1 MHLNDMEKE
10 TGRLQVIIREADADK
25 RRQQKELDQVITER
39 DILGT
44 QLGKNSIFLLQNAF
58 LPGFKISKNYN
69 NFKYAEMMNW
79 LYSTKR

>member
-44 QLGKNSIFLLQNAF
+44 QLGKNYYKMLENSSCQN
-58 LPGFKISKNYN
+58 LYN
-69 NFKYAEMMNW
+69 NYKFIA
-79 LYSTKR
+79 

>member
-44 QLGKNSIFLLQNAF
+44 QLGKNKYKMLENSSRQN
-58 LPGFKISKNYN
+58 LYKNDK
-69 NFKYAEMMNW
+69 FIA
-79 LYSTKR
+79 

>member
-44 QLGKNSIFLLQNAF
+44 QLGKNNYVYKILENLLA
-58 LPGFKISKNYN
+58 KIIAKMIS
-69 NFKYAEMMNW
+69 
-79 LYSTKR
+79 S

>member
-1 MHLNDMEKE
+1 MEKE

-44 QLGKNSIFLLQNAF
+44 QLGKSNLF
-58 LPGFKISKNYN
+58 
-69 NFKYAEMMNW
+69 
-79 LYSTKR
+79 

>member
-10 TGRLQVIIREADADK
+10 TGRLQIIIREADADK

-44 QLGKNSIFLLQNAF
+44 QLGKNNYVCKTLENLLA
-58 LPGFKISKNYN
+58 KIIAKMIC
-69 NFKYAEMMNW
+69 A
-79 LYSTKR
+79 